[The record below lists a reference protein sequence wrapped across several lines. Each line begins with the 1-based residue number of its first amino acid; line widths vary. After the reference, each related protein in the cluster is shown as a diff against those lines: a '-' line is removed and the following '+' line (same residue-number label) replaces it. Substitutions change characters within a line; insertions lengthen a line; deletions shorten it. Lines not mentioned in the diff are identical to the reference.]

1 MIPTYAGYLKDI
13 ILEMCFLLN
22 DIKLGLTACSIK
34 FKFILK
40 VMICFYIIFD
50 KFLTAFLEKYVPTF
64 LLHIHLCFRI
74 LIVVSEIFFFKD
86 VR

>member
-40 VMICFYIIFD
+40 VMIYFYIIFD
-50 KFLTAFLEKYVPTF
+50 KFLTAFLVINIWHDYYAS
-64 LLHIHLCFRI
+64 I
-74 LIVVSEIFFFKD
+74 IV
-86 VR
+86 